1 MINMKRDVW
10 DMFGFDYGISIYDSV
25 RGASSSFFFSLVE

>member
-25 RGASSSFFFSLVE
+25 RAASSFFLFSYR

>member
-10 DMFGFDYGISIYDSV
+10 DMFGCDYGISIYDSV
-25 RGASSSFFFSLVE
+25 RGASSFFFFSLVE